1 MPSFSL
7 TGRVALVTG
16 CGSETGIGFACAC
29 LLARLGARVA
39 ITSTTDRIAVRAEE
53 LRRDGAAVF
62 AAPAD
67 LTDPSEARDLVAAAS
82 EELGPLEILVNNAG
96 MTQTGRAGTG
106 GALAALGVAALRRQL
121 AISFETSFN
130 VTQAALP
137 AMRDSRY
144 GRIVMVSSVTGPLV
158 TAPGSGAYAA
168 AKGAL
173 DGLMRTLAV
182 EHGREGITVNSVAP
196 GWIATASSERDE
208 LEAGAHTPVGRPGKP
223 DEVAAAV
230 AFLASAEASYVT
242 GQVLVVDGGN
252 TIQEH
257 HGVDPYAA

>member
-1 MPSFSL
+1 MVPFSL
-7 TGRVALVTG
+7 TGRAALVTG
-16 CGSETGIGFACAC
+16 CGSEAGIGFACAR

-39 ITSTTDRIAVRAEE
+39 ITSTTDRIATRASE
-53 LRRDGAAVF
+53 LRLDGAAVF
-62 AAPAD
+62 AASAD
-67 LTDPSEARDLVAAAS
+67 LTDPDEARALVAAAS
-82 EELGPLEILVNNAG
+82 GELGPLEILVNNAG
-96 MTQTGRAGTG
+96 MTQTGREGTG
-106 GALAALGVAALRRQL
+106 GALADLRVDALRQQF

-137 AMRDSRY
+137 AMRERRY

-158 TAPGSGAYAA
+158 TAPGSGAYAG

-196 GWIATASSERDE
+196 GWIATASSEPDE
-208 LEAGAHTPVGRPGKP
+208 LEAGAHTPVGRPGRP

-242 GQVLVVDGGN
+242 GQAFVVDGGN